1 MKKYNSGFTLIELS
15 IVLVI
20 IGLLVSS
27 ILVGK
32 ELIASSTISAQIT
45 QIRNYQ
51 ASSDT
56 FRSKYDSIP
65 GDFPKASDFGFV
77 GDDGN
82 GNGILEDTE
91 GGTSTS
97 TIATGEVTRF
107 WQHLSEAD
115 MSDSQYDGAQ
125 TEGEVG
131 TTYPAAKMGRGGISV
146 YHDSDG
152 FNVLHI
158 GVTDSLGG
166 TDYTHANSLRPEEA
180 YSIDKKMDDGFPEGG
195 LIRAKGG
202 TSPDGDPTEAASG
215 LASCVNSSEDPHE
228 YSLSESNILCQIS
241 IRMN

>member
-1 MKKYNSGFTLIELS
+1 MKKNNAGFTLIELS

-56 FRSKYDSIP
+56 FRAKYDAIP
-65 GDFPKASDFGFV
+65 GDFAKADDFGFI
-77 GDDGN
+77 GAPGN

-91 GGTSTS
+91 GGTGSS
-97 TIATGEVTRF
+97 TIATGEVTIF
-107 WQHLSEAD
+107 WQHLSESD

-125 TEGEVG
+125 TEGIIG
-131 TTYPAAKMGRGGISV
+131 KTYPAAKMGRGGISV
-146 YHDSDG
+146 YHNSDG

-158 GVTDSLGG
+158 GVTESLGG

-180 YSIDKKMDDGFPEGG
+180 YSIDKKMDDGSPYGG
-195 LIRAKGG
+195 VIRAQGG
-202 TSPDGDPTEAASG
+202 TSPDGEPSEAASG
-215 LASCVNSSEDPHE
+215 LESCVNSSDDPND